1 MAIAPF
7 SNFFFLEKGR
17 CLAYR
22 DVAKKQTSQLTSSR
36 EVDIHTV
43 DHQLPFED
51 VQVLNVY
58 TFQFKT
64 GKLQS
69 DSNYQ
74 ETIQIQHQYPTSPHV
89 ILQFTVPSLTAA
101 AKIRRLVTLP
111 PTQVCLVVS
120 LTVVFCSDLTASSI
134 VAIGRAAWIRYTLKS
149 PRQETTPNYSHKDD
163 HPSCPNPFN
172 TMPNIQ
178 KYPSKTA
185 TLGLN
190 QAQPS
195 YYINTQKGLR
205 EQDPKHPGN
214 PARALFLAQAVTPP
228 CRCRPVPTR
237 QKVRWD
243 HSMPSRPTCA
253 CRCRLLLATRLF
265 QIPPG

>member
-1 MAIAPF
+1 MWCCGRLWDSRQVVLGLFLSRPQLLGPHSLHGHTGLRTRSWGLLVKGLGSGMGIFPGRPDITRNFVAMTKDFVPF
-7 SNFFFLEKGR
+7 CTNFEPAMQGVGDGHRSFFQLFFLEKGR

-22 DVAKKQTSQLTSSR
+22 DIAKKQTSQLTSSR
-36 EVDIHTV
+36 DVDIHTV

-111 PTQVCLVVS
+111 PTPKS
-120 LTVVFCSDLTASSI
+120 
-134 VAIGRAAWIRYTLKS
+134 AWWF
-149 PRQETTPNYSHKDD
+149 P
-163 HPSCPNPFN
+163 
-172 TMPNIQ
+172 
-178 KYPSKTA
+178 
-185 TLGLN
+185 
-190 QAQPS
+190 
-195 YYINTQKGLR
+195 
-205 EQDPKHPGN
+205 
-214 PARALFLAQAVTPP
+214 
-228 CRCRPVPTR
+228 
-237 QKVRWD
+237 
-243 HSMPSRPTCA
+243 
-253 CRCRLLLATRLF
+253 
-265 QIPPG
+265 

>member
-1 MAIAPF
+1 MFTPF
-7 SNFFFLEKGR
+7 SLKLESFSQI
-17 CLAYR
+17 
-22 DVAKKQTSQLTSSR
+22 QTIR
-36 EVDIHTV
+36 
-43 DHQLPFED
+43 
-51 VQVLNVY
+51 
-58 TFQFKT
+58 K
-64 GKLQS
+64 QS
-69 DSNYQ
+69 DSIPIPNIASRHLAIYCALSHSRGQ
-74 ETIQIQHQYPTSPHV
+74 DSSTRHLATHP
-89 ILQFTVPSLTAA
+89 
-101 AKIRRLVTLP
+101 
-111 PTQVCLVVS
+111 QVCLVVS

-134 VAIGRAAWIRYTLKS
+134 VSIGRAAWIRYTLKS
-149 PRQETTPNYSHKDD
+149 PRQETTPKCPHKDD
-163 HPSCPNPFN
+163 HPSCPNSFN
-172 TMPNIQ
+172 TMPNIH

-195 YYINTQKGLR
+195 YYTNTQKGLC

-214 PARALFLAQAVTPP
+214 PVRALFLAQAVTPP

-265 QIPPG
+265 QIPPDKTPDLISFPLIARSDRQQQYCMVRG